1 MAYTSIIAV
10 RHLKNTVQYVKD
22 KHKTSKVTT
31 LEQAVDYA
39 LNRDK
44 TEQDIFETSINCVAK
59 NAYKEMLSTKNKYK
73 KNDGVQG
80 YHLVQSFAE
89 GEVTPELAHKIGLEF
104 AERIFGDKYEVV
116 VATHLNTHCYHNH
129 IVCNSVS
136 FVDGKKYHSNSKSYY
151 TDVRKMSDELCLKH
165 GLSVIQN
172 PEGLRGKHN
181 YAKWQAEINNQPT
194 WRTAIR
200 TDIDDA
206 INSSL
211 TWKQFVSAMTKKGYT
226 MRFDRKYAT
235 LKPQGKERYVRF
247 KTLGERYTPNAITQ
261 RILQPKLAQIYGDVQ
276 RQNYRTYE
284 YKPFVLHKNSSLKAL
299 YYHYLYL
306 LGAFPKKPHQ
316 RVPYALKQD
325 IYKLDKRIAQLDFIN
340 DNNIETREQLAV
352 HSEKATQEI
361 EVLTKQRQ
369 ALYHKNSAKEE
380 IAPITQ
386 KLKTLRKEVKMCKEI
401 TEHSQQMEQN
411 LKLADEQ
418 ILELQTQENS
428 DKTKNINKNKGVR

>member
-1 MAYTSIIAV
+1 MAYTSIIPV
-10 RHLKNTVQYVKD
+10 HHLKNSVNYVND
-22 KHKTSKVTT
+22 KEKRKSAKS
-31 LEQAVDYA
+31 LEQAIGYA
-39 LNRDK
+39 LNKDK
-44 TEQDIFETSINCVAK
+44 TETDAFMSLISCFKDSIFEDMQKVKIDSNK
-59 NAYKEMLSTKNKYK
+59 TK
-73 KNDGVQG
+73 GVQG

-89 GEVTPELAHKIGLEF
+89 GEVAPELAHKIGLEL
-104 AERIFGDKYEVV
+104 AEQLLGGRYQAVI
-116 VATHLNTHCYHNH
+116 ATHLNTNHYHNH
-129 IVCNSVS
+129 IVFNSVS
-136 FVDGKKYHSNSKSYY
+136 TDTYEKYHSNAKSYY
-151 TDVRKMSDELCLKH
+151 TEVRKISDELCAKY
-165 GLSVIQN
+165 GLSVIAD
-172 PEGLRGKHN
+172 PENLRGK
-181 YAKWQAEINNQPT
+181 YAYNAWQADKNGLPT

-247 KTLGERYTPNAITQ
+247 KTLGERYTPNTITQ
-261 RILQPKLAQIYGDVQ
+261 RILQPKLAQIYGDLQ

-340 DNNIETREQLAV
+340 DNGIETREQLAV
-352 HSEKATQEI
+352 RSEKATQEI

-401 TEHSQQMEQN
+401 TEHSLQIEQN

-428 DKTKNINKNKGVR
+428 DKNKTNNKNKGVR